1 MVTYP
6 SKVTY
11 LSKSHEEKFERST
24 AYKVALERFKY
35 RVAAPEAFDES
46 HEYQDAFK
54 RWSKRR
60 IIDYRARAKSFACF
74 AIGAL
79 SGLSLLTCVHAENP
93 NTSLKQG
100 EPHPGCSLVKPEG
113 TDLRKAL

>member
-1 MVTYP
+1 MTCP

-11 LSKSHEEKFERST
+11 LPNPHEKKFERST

-46 HEYQDAFK
+46 HEYKDAFEK
-54 RWSKRR
+54 WSERR
-60 IIDYRARAKSFACF
+60 IIDYRPCIKAFSCF
-74 AIGAL
+74 AFGAL
-79 SGLSLLTCVHAENP
+79 AGLSLLTCVHAENP
-93 NTSLKQG
+93 NTSLRQG

-113 TDLRKAL
+113 TDLRKVL

>member
-1 MVTYP
+1 MP
-6 SKVTY
+6 
-11 LSKSHEEKFERST
+11 KSHEEKFERST

-46 HEYQDAFK
+46 HEYQEAFK
-54 RWSKRR
+54 RWSQRR
-60 IIDYRARAKSFACF
+60 VIDYRASVKSFACF
-74 AIGAL
+74 AFGAL
-79 SGLSLLTCVHAENP
+79 AGLSLLTCVHAENP

-113 TDLRKAL
+113 TDLRKVL